1 MHRYDEHP
9 SAGPT
14 IKIWSAIF
22 LAMCRRRGGKGR
34 RDGVDGRRGK
44 GGGGGELNYHT
55 QSGFETHNFKEA
67 KPVKS
72 VD

>member
-1 MHRYDEHP
+1 
-9 SAGPT
+9 
-14 IKIWSAIF
+14 
-22 LAMCRRRGGKGR
+22 MCRRRGGKGEGEKGRGR
-34 RDGVDGRRGK
+34 RDGVEGRRGK